1 MSNRLEIKLF
11 GPPQII
17 TETGPLKF
25 ETRKAI
31 ALLAY
36 LAIEGHEQP
45 VSRNRLS
52 DLLWPTTDDKKS
64 KTNLRY
70 TLHVL
75 QKEVGKIHFEADR
88 QKIRLIQTPDVAV
101 DFLGF
106 QQAVK
111 AGDLSN
117 AVNIA
122 STQFL
127 EGFELADTEP
137 FEEWRIEKQTE
148 VNRQRTAALEK
159 IISTKNGKQP
169 NELQKHAEQ
178 LVKIDPYNE
187 VGYRALMQ
195 LALDAGRRNDSLKW
209 FETCVE
215 LLHLDLGIDP
225 HPETIRLRNNILA
238 AGAALCS
245 NNGDGCGHA
254 TQPNATTKS
263 LFFGRREELRSLTQL
278 IQSDV
283 RLVTI
288 LGEGGVGKTRLATE
302 LCRELDHHFRDGCV
316 MVPLV
321 SVESIEQVIAAI
333 ANRLDL
339 QFVNS
344 IDPARQLVNFLKSKK
359 LLLILDNLEH
369 LIGTHLLDLISR
381 LLEQTEQVSILG
393 TSRERLK
400 LRVEHPFRLPSL
412 SEEPQEAQALFL
424 DRARPYQREPHNQSQ
439 VEEICRLVGEV
450 PLALEMAA
458 ALTATLPLNDI
469 IYALRQNLN
478 VLQADLHDVPT
489 RHSSLNGVYDT
500 SWETLSK
507 EEQKV
512 FAAFATFRGGGSAVA
527 IFDITGGNISNLQ
540 SLVNKSFLNRA
551 GDRFEVH
558 ELLRQYGAEKLQG
571 IASIDIDQLRERHS
585 SFFLKKYE
593 DLLEQERSLSNWT
606 ADFENLRLAWHFYL
620 SKKDV
625 SNLDRVVPLLW
636 HYFEE
641 TRRLTEAVDLFE
653 SGRNFLAAE
662 PHMSSLYLELSYF
675 LGVAKIR
682 LGRNEEGVETLLS
695 GAAAVGYPL
704 PSTKVRQFLLVL
716 VEFMLTRSRLI
727 GPIWQMLQK
736 PPPPVQIRAAQ
747 VFLQAGTVLYI
758 HDQASLCMLTML
770 KGGNLTEG
778 LPNENPIRL
787 YALSALYVFYIITN
801 QRRQITYLEELAR
814 SILKTAPHHPYHN
827 AIYNSITAPN
837 FGRKS
842 WDTLLIDV
850 KESLHSANGPDV
862 EHFVGNSYTL
872 KAILELRAGRFQDA
886 RETYDALIAHSDKNF
901 NALEKGFAVL
911 GYGVIDMRLGNFE
924 KSEQHLNQ
932 VLEMM
937 ESGVE
942 LGKIQT
948 WPYAILGVLY
958 AKQGRWQEAED
969 ALDEIL
975 PISQRGLPINTQ
987 SLSLIVFAAQA
998 QLLLWKHSLLSTE
1011 FNSKSKQQT
1020 RLKHLFSLLRRAAIL
1035 HPISRAEYYWLFG
1048 SFMWT
1053 RGRKRRGIRLLK
1065 RGYIAAQKYDMP
1077 FVAGQIA
1084 ADLYKI
1090 TESRVWF
1097 AKAKEELTKVDAIY
1111 ELNKLEPE
1119 PA

>member
-1 MSNRLEIKLF
+1 MSHKLEIQLF

-17 TETGPLKF
+17 TDTGQITF
-25 ETRKAI
+25 ATRKAI

-36 LAIEGHEQP
+36 LAIEGGEQA
-45 VSRNRLS
+45 VSRNKLS
-52 DLLWPTTDDKKS
+52 DLLWPITDEKKS
-64 KTNLRY
+64 RTNLRY
-70 TLHVL
+70 TLHIL
-75 QKEVGKIHFEADR
+75 QKAVGKIHFEADR
-88 QKIRLIQTPDVAV
+88 QKIRFIQSPDVAV
-101 DFLGF
+101 DFWRF

-111 AGDLSN
+111 RGDLSH

-122 STQFL
+122 SNQFL
-127 EGFELADTEP
+127 EGFELADAEP
-137 FEEWRIEKQTE
+137 FEEWRIEKQRE
-148 VNRQRTAALEK
+148 VNRQRAATLEK
-159 IISTKNGKQP
+159 IISVKNGQQP
-169 NELQKHAEQ
+169 QETQKHAEQ

-195 LALDAGRRNDSLKW
+195 LALDAGHRNDSLKW

-225 HPETIRLRNNILA
+225 QPETIQLRNKILA
-238 AGAALCS
+238 AGAALNS
-245 NNGDGCGHA
+245 NNGDGRGHA
-254 TQPNATTKS
+254 ILPTPTKS
-263 LFFGRREELRSLTQL
+263 LFFGRREELIALTHL
-278 IQSDV
+278 IQGGV

-302 LCRELDHHFRDGCV
+302 LCCELDQHFRDGCV

-321 SVESIEQVIAAI
+321 SVESTEQVIAAI
-333 ANRLDL
+333 ANRLHL
-339 QFVNS
+339 QFVDS
-344 IDPARQLVNFLKSKK
+344 IDPVRQLVNYLKSKK

-400 LRVEHPFRLPSL
+400 LRAEHPFRLLSL

-424 DRARPYQREPHNQSQ
+424 DRARPYQREQLNQSQ

-478 VLQADLHDVPT
+478 VLQADLHDVPP

-507 EEQKV
+507 AEQKV
-512 FAAFATFRGGGSAVA
+512 FAAFATFRGGGTAVA

-558 ELLRQYGAEKLQG
+558 ELLRQYGAEKLKG
-571 IASIDIDQLRERHS
+571 IASIDIDQLREQHS
-585 SFFLKKYE
+585 SYFLKKYE
-593 DLLEQERSLSNWT
+593 DLLEQEMSLSNWT

-636 HYFEE
+636 HYFEQ

-704 PSTKVRQFLLVL
+704 PSTRVRQFLLVL

-850 KESLHSANGPDV
+850 KESLRKANGPDV
-862 EHFVGNSYTL
+862 EHFVGNSYIL

-886 RETYDALIAHSDKNF
+886 RETYDALIDHSDKNF
-901 NALEKGFAVL
+901 NALEKGFAIL

-942 LGKIQT
+942 LGNIQT

-975 PISQRGLPINTQ
+975 PISQRDLPINTQ

-1090 TESRVWF
+1090 TASRVWF